1 MYFESHAHY
10 DDKKYDE
17 DRDTLIN
24 NLKENGVGIVMN
36 IGSDMQSSRDTVK
49 LCKKYDFFYGA
60 VGQHPYEIEMFNEE
74 DLIEL
79 EQLCKEDKIVAY
91 GEIGLDFSYPN
102 IDKDLQIKRFEQQ
115 LKLAKKLNMPVIIHS
130 RDANQLVYDM
140 VKASG
145 ITQGVVHCF
154 TGSKEMA
161 QLYIKLGFKIGI
173 GGVVTFK
180 NAHLPEVVE
189 AVGIENIL
197 IETDSPYLTPVPN
210 RGKRNDSTQLKY
222 ICNKIANILNIS
234 EEDVKNK
241 TFSNAVQTFNL
252 QSLV

>member
-10 DDKKYDE
+10 DDREK
-17 DRDTLIN
+17 LIN
-24 NLKENGVGIVMN
+24 SLQENGVGVVMN
-36 IGSDMQSSRDTVK
+36 IGADMQSSRDTVE

-60 VGQHPYEIEMFNEE
+60 VGQHPYEIELFNDE

-79 EQLCKEDKIVAY
+79 EQLCKEEKIVAY

-102 IDKDLQIKRFEQQ
+102 INKELQIKRFDQQ
-115 LKLAKKLNMPVIIHS
+115 LKLAKKLDLPIIIHS

-140 VKASG
+140 VKESG

-234 EEDVKNK
+234 EEEVENK
-241 TFSNAVQTFNL
+241 TFSNAVETFNL
-252 QSLV
+252 QGFIQF